1 MSKTI
6 IITGTSSGV
15 GLALGNYLFQKGYNV
30 YGLSRSV
37 PKNAKF
43 TTIPTDIT
51 NEKEVDD
58 ALDQILAKNSTI
70 DLLINNAGKGMVG
83 PVENAKK
90 NEIID
95 LFTLNIVAPSYLISK
110 VLPIMRKS
118 NKGKIFNISSIGSEM
133 GLPFRGFYSGSKS
146 ALDMITE
153 SLRYELKNSGIEVC
167 TVNLGDIRT
176 DIADHRIKSDISDD
190 YTKVFDKVYD
200 HINTDVTNGLA
211 PETLAPFI
219 EKLFTQ
225 KNKLKPHYYFGTT
238 IQKLSIWVKTIIPQL
253 WFEKIIAKYSGL

>member
-15 GLALGNYLFQKGYNV
+15 GLALGNYLSKKGYNV

-37 PKNAKF
+37 PKNVKF

-58 ALDQILAKNSTI
+58 AMDQILAKNSTI

-110 VLPIMRKS
+110 VLPIMRKR

-153 SLRYELKNSGIEVC
+153 SVRYELKNTGIEVC

-176 DIADHRIKSDISDD
+176 DIAAHRIKSDISVD
-190 YTKVFDKVYD
+190 YVKVFDKVYD
-200 HINTDVTNGLA
+200 HMNADVSNGLA

-238 IQKLSIWVKTIIPQL
+238 IQKLSLWVKTIIPQF